1 MVQIA
6 LENCATKT
14 VLEKRTANYCPNM
27 VQTAQGNYAI
37 QTAEVQ

>member
-37 QTAEVQ
+37 QTADV